1 MTSKNFQIRIFIHIY
16 INTIHN
22 FNGEIKIQKY
32 LNLSLNLSFVLRIVQ
47 TSGEIEGGKIKIEQE
62 KDVFENEINR
72 SR

>member
-32 LNLSLNLSFVLRIVQ
+32 LSNLSFVLRIVQ